1 MVHSEYRCRACRRV
15 DILLAHRAALGL
27 CSCLALSLRPR
38 GSRHRPHLVFS
49 VGIEGL
55 AHRRHLHRIGNACR
69 GRCTARRSRGRAA
82 GRRKEQSD
90 ARRTPRTCIRLP
102 STDAAPDL
110 PRGAGDGVCVELSD
124 RSTNRR
130 YGRIRCRDR
139 SRLVQWALSVT
150 CPGSAPDDAPS
161 SHTIGLS
168 SDRRGQS
175 RQGNARAGSDP
186 GSSPAA
192 HLMA

>member
-1 MVHSEYRCRACRRV
+1 LGMHAQRK
-15 DILLAHRAALGL
+15 AHWTQK
-27 CSCLALSLRPR
+27 P
-38 GSRHRPHLVFS
+38 
-49 VGIEGL
+49 
-55 AHRRHLHRIGNACR
+55 
-69 GRCTARRSRGRAA
+69 GRAA

-90 ARRTPRTCIRLP
+90 ARRTPRMRIAIAH
-102 STDAAPDL
+102 AAPDL
-110 PRGAGDGVCVELSD
+110 PRGAGDGLCVELSD

-139 SRLVQWALSVT
+139 GRLVQWALSVT

-175 RQGNARAGSDP
+175 CQGNARAGSAP
-186 GSSPAA
+186 GSSPDAA
-192 HLMA
+192 PDGLAHRAHDKCDPRHTSVAISGRPRAN